1 MLRLP
6 RPTCMFQNQK
16 STLELPHKQPSLG
29 FFRGP
34 DTSVP
39 SSSNTLQ
46 VSRPLSPS
54 DPSISHHKRQQ
65 TSPSVHHKNPAKTV
79 EKEKGGERVFLL
91 SLVKRTHKTIKKK
104 KKTPAQVGALLPLR
118 LSPPLA
124 RTPCIPFMMKGFF
137 QTERKKFSTLWFQIF
152 PPRKSGRDG

>member
-1 MLRLP
+1 MSPYTHAHMLRLP

-104 KKTPAQVGALLPLR
+104 KKPQPRWGLCYLCVSRLLLPEL
-118 LSPPLA
+118 LA
-124 RTPCIPFMMKGFF
+124 
-137 QTERKKFSTLWFQIF
+137 SH
-152 PPRKSGRDG
+152 S